1 MSWILTRSGLRFDL
15 LNPSAAVVT
24 PQDIAHALSNICR
37 FNGHTFQH
45 YSVAQHSVL
54 LSSIVPPAD
63 ALAGLLHD
71 ATEAYVGDVV
81 RPLKQLL
88 PEYQVIEA
96 RIWQAICVRFD
107 LPSELPDSV
116 KRADLYML
124 ATERRDLMHVNSG
137 AWPCLEGIEPMQI
150 KINPWT
156 PAQAKTVFLDR
167 LSELLLTREAQRG
180 DVQ

>member
-1 MSWILTRSGLRFDL
+1 MTWILTHSGLRFDL
-15 LNPSAAVVT
+15 ANPRAAVVT

-37 FNGHTFQH
+37 FNGHTFKH

-54 LSSIVPPAD
+54 LSSVVPPAD

-96 RIWQAICVRFD
+96 RIWQAICERFD
-107 LPSELPDSV
+107 LPLVLPGSV
-116 KRADLYML
+116 KRADLHML
-124 ATERRDLMHVNSG
+124 ATERRDLMPLNG
-137 AWPCLEGIEPMQI
+137 CTWPRLDGIAPMQI
-150 KINPWT
+150 EITPW
-156 PAQAKTVFLDR
+156 PPERAREAFLER
-167 LSELLLTREAQRG
+167 LHELLLARDAQRG
-180 DVQ
+180 HVQ